1 VACAALTAQPVTPA
15 MEGVPTVFFEW
26 AGEPGKEKEMSA
38 TPTQPRVTTEITDNI
53 GRVTFKQP
61 ACECAES

>member
-1 VACAALTAQPVTPA
+1 

-61 ACECAES
+61 ACECAQS